1 MFRAGPPRKGTAA
14 KTFFLVVGMLG
25 TVARAQTWTRE
36 GPGAFFWS
44 NPANW
49 TSLPASS
56 SATHLT
62 FGSATPSPYT
72 ASNDLASSFKLNS
85 LTVGGVGQGRITGNA
100 LQFESDFATLPSITL
115 NGPDLFQISAPI
127 ILNAA
132 TTVAN
137 SGQGGPLILTG
148 AISGSGSFTVGPGA
162 AIVYGQSF
170 AAVPNATFSG
180 GAFISGGSLDLF
192 APSGSRTFGTGA
204 ISLTNASL
212 NVDNLGDA
220 LWNIPNALNL
230 SGDVTIQSAN
240 GTQVALNNQVTLAG
254 VLRGKGLQFAAG
266 TQLRIDDASAGLR
279 AIYPAPLDAGQQTLV
294 ESAIVDLKA
303 GIAPNPLHLAAS
315 NGDLVINGTG
325 NTYSGGTVVEPNP
338 FSTSTFVTVSAQSS
352 LGAGNVTVQPGAR
365 LRIGSA
371 INLAPGKTINVMSG
385 AFVDFAP
392 SLPFNNAAVSLI
404 DPASQGMLLLTQ
416 TPAPG
421 LSLVGHDKLILSTLT
436 SATIATPYI
445 PAAATF
451 RLVAPAGASLT
462 VSASSPNVPVLS
474 GANALVIGQPG
485 FEGDVFLKTP
495 NTFSGGTTV
504 VSGSAYASS
513 PGALG
518 TGDVQIP
525 GGALY
530 ADSDIDAF
538 GPSAKLN
545 VSGGAVFLSFPN
557 HFTGGT
563 NLSAGRLSVGDA
575 AALGSGPLTFAGGVL
590 ATSQSIP
597 NPMNVTGDG
606 FLEGG
611 AAPTGAL
618 AGPITLVGA
627 RTLFIRNTFT
637 LAGNITRSALDSG
650 SLTINNS
657 GTLNISGSANT
668 FSGGVAIGGD
678 GQVFVNA
685 GSSLGIGNVALTAG
699 ELNVVAD
706 NAITGQATRFSVTGG
721 LARLFAPANYRGGTM
736 QSGGTIEIWADNAL
750 GTGDVVVTRG
760 ILRPAGA
767 ARSIPN
773 SVSVIEAGVI
783 DLNGQN
789 LTVGALSGNGF
800 VTNSVPAAAT
810 LAVTGDLQPGPG
822 IGTLTLA
829 GSAPNSVAVALGP
842 ASRTTI
848 ELAGALPGTLHDRLS
863 INGPIAL
870 DGELHLALSPGYSP
884 ALDQFFDVVTSS
896 STSGHFS
903 KITGIVVPN
912 SALRLATLY
921 LPDRVRIVAALP
933 GDANLDHVVDF
944 KDLVK
949 IAQDYNHPNQTWI
962 TGDFNGDGAVDFFD
976 LVQFAQNYNAG
987 APLPASDI
995 FSQTFERDLAAA
1007 FAAVPEPAGAVVTI
1021 IAIICALTKRRPF
1034 SRISRPHNP
1043 RRVRSL
1049 SDDPDS
1055 LANRH
1060 RHRAHRVLRG
1070 TNF

>member
-62 FGSATPSPYT
+62 FGSATTSPYT
-72 ASNDLASSFKLNS
+72 ASNDLPPSFKLNS

-127 ILNAA
+127 VLNAA

-212 NVDNLGDA
+212 NVDNLGDT

-266 TQLRIDDASAGLR
+266 TQLRIDDASPGLR

-294 ESAIVDLKA
+294 DSAIVDLKA
-303 GIAPNPLHLAAS
+303 GPAPNPLHLAAS
-315 NGDLVINGTG
+315 NGDLLINGTG

-338 FSTSTFVTVSAQSS
+338 FSTSTFVAVSAQSS

-385 AFVDFAP
+385 AFIDFAP

-518 TGDVQIP
+518 TGDVQIA

-557 HFTGGT
+557 HFAGGT
-563 NLSAGRLSVGDA
+563 DLSAGRLSVGDA

-611 AAPTGAL
+611 AAPTGTL
-618 AGPITLVGA
+618 AGPITLVGT

-650 SLTINNS
+650 SLTISNS

-668 FSGGVAIGGD
+668 FIGGLTLVGD

-685 GSSLGIGNVALTAG
+685 GSSLGVGNVALTAG

-721 LARLFAPANYRGGTM
+721 LARLFAPANYRAGTM

-800 VTNSVPAAAT
+800 VTNSIPAAAAT
-810 LAVTGDLQPGPG
+810 LAITGDLQPGLG
-822 IGTLTLA
+822 IGTLTLV

-848 ELAGALPGTLHDRLS
+848 ELAGTLPGVLHDRLAV
-863 INGPIAL
+863 NGNITLA
-870 DGELHLALSPGYSP
+870 GELHLALLPGYSP
-884 ALDQFFDVVTSS
+884 SRGDSFDVITYASEA
-896 STSGHFS
+896 GCFA
-903 KITGIVVPN
+903 KITGIDQGN
-912 SALRLATLY
+912 LALAVAY
-921 LPDRVRIVAALP
+921 LSGRVHVVAAIP
-933 GDANLDHVVDF
+933 GDANLDHSVDF
-944 KDLVK
+944 SDLVD
-949 IAQDYNHPNQTWI
+949 IAQNFNASGKTWADGDF
-962 TGDFNGDGAVDFFD
+962 TGDGMVDFFD
-976 LVQFAQNYNAG
+976 LVKVAQHYDTS
-987 APLPASDI
+987 APLAVSSGFPSNFD
-995 FSQTFERDLAAA
+995 RDLAAA
-1007 FAAVPEPAGAVVTI
+1007 FASIPEPATSSI
-1021 IAIICALTKRRPF
+1021 LALLLLKSLRR
-1034 SRISRPHNP
+1034 RQ
-1043 RRVRSL
+1043 RRVRSCRQ
-1049 SDDPDS
+1049 DPDFTTRS
-1055 LANRH
+1055 QCR
-1060 RHRAHRVLRG
+1060 RG
-1070 TNF
+1070 SFPPGGAGA